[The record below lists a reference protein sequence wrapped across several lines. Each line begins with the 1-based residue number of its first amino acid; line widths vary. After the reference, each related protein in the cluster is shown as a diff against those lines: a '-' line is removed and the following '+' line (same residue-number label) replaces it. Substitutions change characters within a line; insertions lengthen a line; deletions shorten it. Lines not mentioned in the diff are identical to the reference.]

1 LAEQDAHGQEKMGG
15 GIPCYFCVLIYVFFD
30 ISSVWNRPG
39 NHGILSDPFISD
51 KEPERFFLTGP
62 AALLRDHAHRVRG
75 IVRGIPK
82 SDPMLFPESAGTVL
96 SSISS
101 DR

>member
-1 LAEQDAHGQEKMGG
+1 MGG

-39 NHGILSDPFISD
+39 NHGILSDPFISE